1 MDESNLCIRFFRGK
15 AAMARNDPLS
25 AAVVMA
31 SGDWRPPVKTH
42 KYFHTLEEE
51 EAAEGRS

>member
-1 MDESNLCIRFFRGK
+1 
-15 AAMARNDPLS
+15 MARNDPLS